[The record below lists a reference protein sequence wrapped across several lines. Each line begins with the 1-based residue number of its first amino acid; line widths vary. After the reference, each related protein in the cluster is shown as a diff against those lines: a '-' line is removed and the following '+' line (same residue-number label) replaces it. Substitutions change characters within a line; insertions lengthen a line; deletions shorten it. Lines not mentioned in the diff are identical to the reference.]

1 MEVTTEVVVI
11 GAGQAGL
18 AVSYLLKKSQVGHVI
33 LERGAVG
40 ESWRSQRWDSFCLNT
55 PNWSN
60 SLPGLEFD
68 PEAPEAFGHRDEL
81 VAFLERYAR
90 TFDLPVEQRTPV
102 TRLERLSTG
111 RYEAHTEKGAVGA
124 RAVVLATGSMS
135 RPRVPQMAKRLTSD
149 IASISAGEYRNPEAL
164 PTGSMLVVGSGQS
177 GCQIA
182 EDLLASGRK
191 VFLCASRVGRI
202 PRVYRGRD
210 ILDWWHDMG
219 FLDVRVEE
227 LEDPSARFAAQP
239 QVSGT
244 NGGHTVSLQSLARDG
259 ATLLGRATRVKGSRV
274 SLGGDLLECVAFA
287 DEKSRSFKAA
297 IDDWIDR
304 QAVSAE
310 PPGVDPG
317 EPPLPDL
324 GGSDRFE
331 ELDLQ
336 DAGVSCVI
344 WCVGFDA
351 DWSWVKV
358 DVFDGDGRPRHH
370 GGITDSPGLYFV
382 GHPWLSSRGSGI
394 LYGVS
399 EDARRIVQHLRR
411 HVLVDHAV

>member
-1 MEVTTEVVVI
+1 MDVTTEVVVI

-18 AVSYLLKKSQVGHVI
+18 AVSYFLKESQVRHVV
-33 LERGAVG
+33 LERGTIG
-40 ESWRSQRWDSFCLNT
+40 DSWRSQRWDSFCLNT

-68 PEAPEAFGHRDEL
+68 SEAPGAFGHRDEL

-102 TRLERLSTG
+102 TRLGRLSTG
-111 RYEAHTEKGAVGA
+111 HYEAHTEKGALRV

-135 RPRVPQMAKRLTSD
+135 RPRVPEMAKGLASD
-149 IASISAGEYRNPEAL
+149 IVSISAGEYRNADVL
-164 PTGSMLVVGSGQS
+164 PPGSVLIVGSGQS

-182 EDLLASGRK
+182 EDLLAAGRE

-210 ILDWWHDMG
+210 ILDWWRDMG

-259 ATLLGRATRVKGSRV
+259 ATLLGRATRVQGGRV
-274 SLGGDLLECVAFA
+274 TLGGDLLECVTFA

-310 PPGVDPG
+310 PPAVDPG

-324 GGSDRFE
+324 GGSDRLD
-331 ELDLQ
+331 ELDLR
-336 DAGVSCVI
+336 DARVSCVI

-358 DVFDGDGRPRHH
+358 DVFDEDGRPRHQ
-370 GGITDSPGLYFV
+370 GGITDSPGIYFV
-382 GHPWLSSRGSGI
+382 GHPWLSKRGSGI

-399 EDARRIVQHLRR
+399 EDASRIVGHLRR
-411 HVLVDHAV
+411 HVLRDPAV